1 MRLQSVNTVFK
12 RELKAFLVSPS
23 AYIVITI
30 YLALTGWFFFSTFF
44 LAGRAD
50 MRSFFNLMPLL
61 FSFTIPAVT
70 MRLFSEE
77 YSTGSFEML
86 KTQPLTSA
94 DIVGGKF
101 LSALAFIA
109 LMLVP
114 TLAYALSISFI
125 GELDWGP
132 VIGGYIGALLMAGA
146 YCAIGILA
154 SSATRNQI
162 VAFILSAAVCVVLSL
177 IDQLIWVLPS
187 GLAGVLSRIGTAYHF
202 TNVSKGIIDSRDL
215 VYFVSVIF
223 MALYGSWL
231 LNQEKE

>member
-1 MRLQSVNTVFK
+1 MKLQSVSTVTK
-12 RELKAFLVSPS
+12 RELRSFFVSPS

-86 KTQPLTSA
+86 KTQPVSSA

-101 LSALAFIA
+101 LSALIFIIA
-109 LMLVP
+109 MLVP
-114 TLAYALSISFI
+114 TVFYAITVSSI

-132 VIGGYIGALLMAGA
+132 VIGGYLGAILMAGA
-146 YCAIGILA
+146 YCSIGILA

-162 VAFILSAAVCVVLSL
+162 VAFILSAAICAMLSL
-177 IDQLIWVLPS
+177 VDQLIWVLP
-187 GLAGVLSRIGTAYHF
+187 AGIGNVLSKIGTAYHF
-202 TNVSKGIIDSRDL
+202 TNISKGIIDSRDL
-215 VYFVSVIF
+215 VYFASVIF
-223 MALYGSWL
+223 ISLYGSWL
-231 LNQEKE
+231 LNQEKK